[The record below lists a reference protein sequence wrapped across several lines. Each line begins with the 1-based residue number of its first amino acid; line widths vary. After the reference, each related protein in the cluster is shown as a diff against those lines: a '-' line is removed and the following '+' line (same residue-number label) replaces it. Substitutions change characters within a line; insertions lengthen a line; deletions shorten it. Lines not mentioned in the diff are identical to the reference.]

1 MENDGSSL
9 RLQFG
14 AERPSGKDLRPK
26 NQRPIVMAKN
36 LVIVESPTKAKTI
49 NKYLGK
55 DYLVKASIGHIK
67 DLPSKGL
74 GVDVE
79 HNFEPTYELIPD
91 SKKRNNKKIV
101 AELKKAAKE
110 ADAIYL
116 AADPDREG
124 EAICQH
130 LAEEIVPKK
139 PAKPAFRVMFNE
151 ITKRAVNAAFEH
163 PRQIDENLVDA
174 QQARRVLDRLVGYK
188 VSPLLCRTIG
198 GRLSAG
204 RVQSVALRMVVERER
219 EIEQFI
225 KTEYWTIGANLS
237 SKIPPAFDSR
247 LFKIDE
253 LTVKTSGFDQ
263 DLKKSEILINDEAKA
278 RALVADAEKQTFIV
292 SDVTTKERK
301 RNPVPPFITSKL
313 QQEASRKLGF
323 AVKKTMMLAQKL
335 YEGVEL
341 GSEGSVGLIT
351 YMRTDSTRVS
361 DAALSEVRDFIGR
374 QYGNGYL
381 PDKAV
386 HYRSKKDA
394 QDAHEAIRPTEVAR
408 TPDSLAKFLK
418 PEELKLYRLIWQ
430 RFVASQMTAALF
442 DQTTIDIQAGRFI
455 FRATGSVQKFDG
467 FLKVYQEGRD
477 EKPDDD
483 EEAER
488 SLPLVQKGE
497 TLKLNSIKPEQHFTE
512 PPPRYT
518 EATLVK
524 ALEEKGIGRPST
536 YAAIMSTIQ
545 EREYVEKL
553 QGRFH
558 PTALGTTVSDLLING
573 GFDDLFNESY
583 TARMEE
589 ELDAVEDG
597 KIEWTAALRE
607 FYDKFVGDLAK
618 FNAYIKDIKD
628 VNTPTNEVCL
638 KCGTEGMVQKWGR
651 FGSYL
656 KCLNCEATRDAAP
669 SPGADGN
676 AASPENGGAEAAAE
690 PEACELCGKPMQL
703 KRGRFGPFLGCTGYP
718 ECRNIRKIGKSGVAA
733 PAPVPL
739 DEVCPV
745 DGAQLVKRFGRFGEF
760 ISCSNYPKCKYIKQ
774 ETVGVSCSRPGCKGE
789 IVVKKSKRGKVFYGC
804 SEYPNCNVVYWDK
817 PVLDNCPQCNAPFLL
832 EKTTKKQGT
841 FRYCANEECGYRSNE
856 AVEPIAKDPKPAP
869 VARQ

>member
-1 MENDGSSL
+1 
-9 RLQFG
+9 
-14 AERPSGKDLRPK
+14 
-26 NQRPIVMAKN
+26 MAKN
-36 LVIVESPTKAKTI
+36 LVIVESPAKAKTI

-55 DYLVKASIGHIK
+55 DYVVKASIGHIK

-74 GVDVE
+74 GVDVDN
-79 HNFEPTYELIPD
+79 NFEPTYELIPD

-130 LAEEIVPKK
+130 LAEEIVPKR
-139 PAKPAFRVMFNE
+139 PAKPTHRVMFNE

-163 PRQIDENLVDA
+163 PRKIDENLVDA

-219 EIEQFI
+219 EIEQFV
-225 KTEYWTIGANLS
+225 KTEYWTIAANLGA
-237 SKIPPAFDSR
+237 KLPPAFDSR
-247 LFKIDE
+247 LFKIGE
-253 LTVKTSGFDQ
+253 QTVKTSGFDQ
-263 DLKKSEILINDEAKA
+263 DLKKNEILINEQAKA
-278 RALVADAEKQTFIV
+278 DEIVAEAQQQSYV
-292 SDVTTKERK
+292 VGDVTTKERK

-341 GSEGSVGLIT
+341 GPEGSVGLIT

-361 DAALSEVRDFIGR
+361 DAALGEVRDYIDR
-374 QYGNGYL
+374 QYGNEYL
-381 PDKAV
+381 PEKAV

-394 QDAHEAIRPTEVAR
+394 QDAHEAIRPTEVVR

-430 RFVASQMTAALF
+430 RFVASQMTPAVF
-442 DQTTIDIQAGRFI
+442 DQTTIDINAGRFV

-467 FLKVYQEGRD
+467 FLKIYQEGRD
-477 EKPDDD
+477 EKTEED
-483 EEAER
+483 EEAETK
-488 SLPLVQKGE
+488 LPLVEKGE
-497 TLKLNSIKPEQHFTE
+497 TLKLNSITPEQHFTE

-545 EREYVEKL
+545 EREYVEKI
-553 QGRFH
+553 QSRFH
-558 PTALGTTVSDLLING
+558 PTALGKTVNDLLIDG
-573 GFDDLFNESY
+573 GFDDPLNESY

-589 ELDAVEDG
+589 ELDEIEDG
-597 KIEWTAALRE
+597 KIPWTKALRE
-607 FYDKFVGDLAK
+607 FYDKFEGDLK
-618 FNAYIKDIKD
+618 QFQRYIKDIKETS
-628 VNTPTNEVCL
+628 VPTEEVCL
-638 KCGTEGMVQKWGR
+638 KCNTPGMVQKWGR
-651 FGSYL
+651 FGPYL
-656 KCLNCEATRDAAP
+656 KCLNCDATRDAEPPAA
-669 SPGADGN
+669 ADGAN
-676 AASPENGGAEAAAE
+676 AQADGGGASAEEAE
-690 PEACELCGKPMQL
+690 PEVCELCGKPMQL

-789 IVVKKSKRGKVFYGC
+789 IVVKKSKRGKAFYGC

-817 PVLDNCPQCNAPFLL
+817 PVLETCPQCNAPFLL

-841 FRYCANEECGYRSNE
+841 FRYCADESCGYRSD
-856 AVEPIAKDPKPAP
+856 PIRS
-869 VARQ
+869 VSHG

>member
-1 MENDGSSL
+1 
-9 RLQFG
+9 
-14 AERPSGKDLRPK
+14 
-26 NQRPIVMAKN
+26 MAKN
-36 LVIVESPTKAKTI
+36 LVIVESPAKAKTI

-74 GVDVE
+74 GVDVD
-79 HNFEPTYELIPD
+79 HDFRPTYEVIPD
-91 SKKRNNKKIV
+91 SRKRNNKRIV

-110 ADAIYL
+110 ADAVYL

-139 PAKPAFRVMFNE
+139 PKKPTYRVMFNE

-204 RVQSVALRMVVERER
+204 RVQSVAVRMVVERER
-219 EIEQFI
+219 EIENFV
-225 KTEYWTIGANLS
+225 KTEYWTILANLGAKLPPPFDARLY
-237 SKIPPAFDSR
+237 KI
-247 LFKIDE
+247 E
-253 LTVKTSGFDQ
+253 EQTVKTSGFDQ
-263 DLKKSEILINDEAKA
+263 ELKKNEILIGDEAKA
-278 RALVADAEKQTFIV
+278 NDIVAEARNQTYV
-292 SDVTTKERK
+292 VNDVTTKERK

-341 GSEGSVGLIT
+341 GAEGSVGLIT

-361 DAALSEVRDFIGR
+361 EAALGEVRDFIGT
-374 QYGNGYL
+374 QYGPAYL
-381 PDKAV
+381 PETAV

-408 TPDSLAKFLK
+408 TPDSLAQFLNK
-418 PEELKLYRLIWQ
+418 DELRLYRLIWQ
-430 RFVASQMTAALF
+430 RFVASQMTAAVF
-442 DQTTIDIQAGRFI
+442 DQTTIDIKAGRLL

-467 FLKVYQEGRD
+467 FLKLYQEGRD
-477 EKPDDD
+477 EKTEDD

-488 SLPLVQKGE
+488 TLPLVQKGE
-497 TLKLNSIKPEQHFTE
+497 TLVLNRVTPEQHFTE

-553 QGRFH
+553 EGRFH
-558 PTALGTTVSDLLING
+558 PTALGKTVNDLLIEG
-573 GFDDLFNESY
+573 GFNDLFNVTY

-589 ELDAVEDG
+589 ELDHVEEG
-597 KIEWTAALRE
+597 KLKWTDALHE
-607 FYDKFVGDLAK
+607 FYDKFSDDLEQFTK
-618 FNAYIKDIKD
+618 HVKEIKSVDQ
-628 VNTPTNEVCL
+628 PTDEVCL
-638 KCGTEGMVQKWGR
+638 KCETPGMVMKWGR
-651 FGSYL
+651 FGKYL
-656 KCLNCEATRDAAP
+656 KCLNCGATRDAEA
-669 SPGADGN
+669 ATAATDGD
-676 AASPENGGAEAAAE
+676 SNGGAATEEASE
-690 PEACELCGKPMQL
+690 PEACELCGKPMQM

-718 ECRNIRKIGKSGVAA
+718 ECRNIRKIAKSGVAA
-733 PAPVPL
+733 PPPVPL
-739 DEVCPV
+739 DEKCPV

-774 ETVGVSCSRPGCKGE
+774 ETTGVSCSRPGCEGE
-789 IVVKKSKRGKVFYGC
+789 LVVKKSKRGKVFYGC
-804 SEYPNCNVVYWDK
+804 SQYPNCDRVYWDK
-817 PVLDNCPQCNAPFLL
+817 PVLEACPNCNAPFLL
-832 EKTTKKQGT
+832 EKTTKKEGT
-841 FRYCANEECGYRSNE
+841 FRYCAVEGCGYRTTDVP
-856 AVEPIAKDPKPAP
+856 AKEPRKPEEST
-869 VARQ
+869 VS

>member
-1 MENDGSSL
+1 
-9 RLQFG
+9 
-14 AERPSGKDLRPK
+14 
-26 NQRPIVMAKN
+26 MAKN
-36 LVIVESPTKAKTI
+36 LVIVESHAKAKTI
-49 NKYLGK
+49 NKYLRN

-79 HNFEPTYELIPD
+79 HDFEPTYELIPD

-110 ADAIYL
+110 AEAIYL

-130 LAEEIVPKK
+130 LAEEIVPKR

-151 ITKRAVNAAFEH
+151 ITKRAVNEAFDH

-219 EIEQFI
+219 EIEQF
-225 KTEYWTIGANLS
+225 KTTEYWTIAANLS
-237 SKIPPAFDSR
+237 SKLPPAFDSR

-253 LTVKTSGFDQ
+253 QTVKTSGFDQ
-263 DLKKSEILINDEAKA
+263 DLKKTEIIINEQAKA
-278 RALVADAEKQTFIV
+278 DEIVAEAQRQSFTVADV
-292 SDVTTKERK
+292 STKERK

-341 GSEGSVGLIT
+341 GAEGSVGLIT

-361 DAALSEVRDFIGR
+361 DAALSEVRDYIGR
-374 QYGNGYL
+374 QYGDAYL
-381 PDKAV
+381 PEKAI
-386 HYRSKKDA
+386 HSRSKKDA

-430 RFVASQMTAALF
+430 RFVASQMTPAVF
-442 DQTTIDIQAGRFI
+442 DQTTIDINAGRFV

-467 FLKVYQEGRD
+467 FLKIYQEGRD
-477 EKPDDD
+477 EKAEDDD
-483 EEAER
+483 EAER
-488 SLPLVQKGE
+488 SLPLVEKGE
-497 TLKLNSIKPEQHFTE
+497 NLKLNSITPEQHFTE

-558 PTALGTTVSDLLING
+558 PTALGKTVNDLLIDG

-589 ELDAVEDG
+589 ELDEIEEG
-597 KIEWTAALRE
+597 KIKWTRALRE
-607 FYDKFVGDLAK
+607 FYDKFEGDLDK
-618 FNAYIKDIKD
+618 FKVFVKEIKEKN
-628 VNTPTNEVCL
+628 VPTDEVCL
-638 KCGTEGMVQKWGR
+638 KCNTPGMVQKWGR
-651 FGSYL
+651 FGPYL
-656 KCLNCEATRDAAP
+656 KCLNCDATRDAEPAP
-669 SPGADGN
+669 SPDGASASGDG
-676 AASPENGGAEAAAE
+676 S
-690 PEACELCGKPMQL
+690 
-703 KRGRFGPFLGCTGYP
+703 
-718 ECRNIRKIGKSGVAA
+718 A
-733 PAPVPL
+733 PA
-739 DEVCPV
+739 
-745 DGAQLVKRFGRFGEF
+745 
-760 ISCSNYPKCKYIKQ
+760 
-774 ETVGVSCSRPGCKGE
+774 
-789 IVVKKSKRGKVFYGC
+789 
-804 SEYPNCNVVYWDK
+804 
-817 PVLDNCPQCNAPFLL
+817 
-832 EKTTKKQGT
+832 
-841 FRYCANEECGYRSNE
+841 EE
-856 AVEPIAKDPKPAP
+856 
-869 VARQ
+869 

>member
-1 MENDGSSL
+1 
-9 RLQFG
+9 
-14 AERPSGKDLRPK
+14 
-26 NQRPIVMAKN
+26 MAKN
-36 LVIVESPTKAKTI
+36 LVIVESPAKAKTI

-74 GVDVE
+74 GVDVDDD
-79 HNFEPTYELIPD
+79 FKPTYEVIPD
-91 SKKRNNKKIV
+91 TRKRNNKKIV

-130 LAEEIVPKK
+130 LAEEIVPKR
-139 PAKPAFRVMFNE
+139 PAKPTFRVMFNE
-151 ITKRAVNAAFEH
+151 ITKRAVNEAFDH
-163 PRQIDENLVDA
+163 PRQIDANLVDA

-219 EIEQFI
+219 EIESFV
-225 KTEYWTIGANLS
+225 KTEYWTILANLGA
-237 SKIPPAFDSR
+237 KLPPAFDAR
-247 LFKIDE
+247 LFKVGE
-253 LTVKTSGFDQ
+253 QTVKTSGFDQ
-263 DLKKSEILINDEAKA
+263 ETKKNEILINEEAKA
-278 RALVADAEKQTFIV
+278 TDIVAEAEKQTFVV
-292 SDVTTKERK
+292 SEVTTKERK

-341 GSEGSVGLIT
+341 GAEGSVGLIT

-361 DAALSEVRDFIGR
+361 EAALGEVRDFIGK
-374 QYGNGYL
+374 QYGPDYL
-381 PDKAV
+381 PEKAV

-394 QDAHEAIRPTEVAR
+394 QDAHEAIRPTEIGR
-408 TPDSLAKFLK
+408 TPDSLASFLNK
-418 PEELKLYRLIWQ
+418 DELRLYRLIWQ
-430 RFVASQMTAALF
+430 RSVASQMTPAVF
-442 DQTTIDIQAGRFI
+442 DQTTIDIQAGRFL

-477 EKPDDD
+477 EKTEED

-488 SLPLVQKGE
+488 TLPRVEKGE
-497 TLKLNSIKPEQHFTE
+497 TLDLKKITPEQHFTE

-524 ALEEKGIGRPST
+524 ALEEQGIGRPST

-553 QGRFH
+553 EGRFH
-558 PTALGTTVSDLLING
+558 PTVLGKTVNDLLIEG
-573 GFDDLFNESY
+573 GFDDLFNVTY

-589 ELDAVEDG
+589 QLDNVEDG
-597 KIEWTAALRE
+597 KLKWTDALHD
-607 FYDKFVGDLAK
+607 FYGKFQGDLDKFKKYTDEVK
-618 FNAYIKDIKD
+618 NKDI
-628 VNTPTNEVCL
+628 PTEEVCV
-638 KCGTEGMVQKWGR
+638 KCGTPGMVQKFGR
-651 FGSYL
+651 FGQYL
-656 KCLNCEATRDAAP
+656 KCLNCNATRDAGPAA
-669 SPGADGN
+669 GA
-676 AASPENGGAEAAAE
+676 NGGSTSTESSAAGGEAPE
-690 PEACELCGKPMQL
+690 PEVCELCGKPMQM
-703 KRGRFGPFLGCTGYP
+703 KRGRFGQFLGCTGYP
-718 ECRNIRKIGKSGVAA
+718 ECRNIRKVAKSGVAA

-739 DEVCPV
+739 DEKCPV
-745 DGAQLVKRFGRFGEF
+745 DGAHLVRRFGRFGEF

-774 ETVGVSCSRPGCKGE
+774 ETTGVACPRPGCGGE
-789 IVVKKSKRGKVFYGC
+789 LVVKKSKRGKAFYGC
-804 SEYPNCNVVYWDK
+804 SQYPKCDSVYWDK
-817 PVLDNCPQCNAPFLL
+817 PVSEVCPNCNAPFLL

-841 FRYCANEECGYRSNE
+841 FRYCAREECGYSSNQSATTGAE
-856 AVEPIAKDPKPAP
+856 QPKKSADRPA
-869 VARQ
+869 AR

>member
-1 MENDGSSL
+1 
-9 RLQFG
+9 
-14 AERPSGKDLRPK
+14 
-26 NQRPIVMAKN
+26 MAKN
-36 LVIVESPTKAKTI
+36 LVIVESPAKAKTI

-79 HNFEPTYELIPD
+79 HNFEPTYEIIPD
-91 SKKRNNKKIV
+91 SKKRNNKRIV

-110 ADAIYL
+110 AEAIYL

-130 LAEEIVPKK
+130 LKEEIVPKR
-139 PAKPAFRVMFNE
+139 PAKPAYRVMFNE
-151 ITKRAVNAAFEH
+151 ITKRAVNEAFEN
-163 PRQIDENLVDA
+163 PKQIDENLVEA

-219 EIEQFI
+219 EIEQFV

-237 SKIPPAFDSR
+237 AKLPPAFDAR
-247 LFKIDE
+247 LFKVGE
-253 LTVKTSGFDQ
+253 QTVKTSGFDQ
-263 DLKKSEILINDEAKA
+263 EPKKSEILIQDQAQADGFVNEAQQQSF
-278 RALVADAEKQTFIV
+278 VV
-292 SDVTTKERK
+292 SEVTTKERK

-323 AVKKTMMLAQKL
+323 AVKKTMMVAQKL

-341 GSEGSVGLIT
+341 GDEGAVGLIT

-361 DAALSEVRDFIGR
+361 DAALAEVRDFVGR
-374 QYGNGYL
+374 QYGDNYL
-381 PDKAV
+381 PEKAV
-386 HYRSKKDA
+386 YYRSKKDA
-394 QDAHEAIRPTEVAR
+394 QDAHEAIRPTEVVR
-408 TPDSLAKFLK
+408 TPESLARFLK
-418 PEELKLYRLIWQ
+418 PDELKLYRLIWQ
-430 RFVASQMTAALF
+430 RFVASQMTAAIF
-442 DQTTIDIQAGRFI
+442 DQTTIDIQAGRFV

-467 FLKVYQEGRD
+467 FLKIYQEGRD
-477 EKPDDD
+477 EKATDDD
-483 EEAER
+483 DEAER
-488 SLPLVQKGE
+488 SLPLVEQGE
-497 TLKLNSIKPEQHFTE
+497 SLQLNSLTPEQHFTE

-545 EREYVEKL
+545 EREYVEKI
-553 QGRFH
+553 QSRFH
-558 PTALGTTVSDLLING
+558 PTALGKTVNDLLIEG
-573 GFDDLFNESY
+573 GFDDLFNETY

-589 ELDAVEDG
+589 ELDEIEDG
-597 KIEWTAALRE
+597 KLEWTKALRE
-607 FYDKFVGDLAK
+607 FYKKFEGDLK
-618 FNAYIKDIKD
+618 EFQRYIKDIKEKS
-628 VNTPTNEVCL
+628 VPTEEVCL
-638 KCGTEGMVQKWGR
+638 KCNTPGMVQKWGR
-651 FGSYL
+651 FGPYL
-656 KCLNCEATRDAAP
+656 KCLNCEATRDAEPPAA
-669 SPGADGN
+669 ADG
-676 AASPENGGAEAAAE
+676 AGATTEAGANGEESE
-690 PEACELCGKPMQL
+690 PEMCELCGKPMQL

-718 ECRNIRKIGKSGVAA
+718 ECRNIRKIGKTGVAA
-733 PAPVPL
+733 PAPGPL
-739 DEVCPV
+739 DEKCPV
-745 DGAQLVKRFGRFGEF
+745 DGAQLVKRFGRYGEF

-774 ETVGVSCSRPGCKGE
+774 ETVGVSCPRPGCKGE
-789 IVVKKSKRGKVFYGC
+789 IVVKKSKRGKAFYGC

-817 PVLDNCPQCNAPFLL
+817 PVSDTCPQCNAPFLL

-841 FRYCANEECGYRSNE
+841 FRYCANEDCGYKSNQPLDTTEKPRS
-856 AVEPIAKDPKPAP
+856 VLH
-869 VARQ
+869 R